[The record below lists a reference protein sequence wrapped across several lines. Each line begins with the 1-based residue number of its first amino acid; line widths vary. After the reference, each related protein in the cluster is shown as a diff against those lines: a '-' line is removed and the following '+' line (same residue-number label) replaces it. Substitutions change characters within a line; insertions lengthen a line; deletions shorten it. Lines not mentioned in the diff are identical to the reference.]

1 MGNNDDTTGL
11 PAGIASR
18 KELEELYLPPAD
30 AFVIVDVPRM
40 RFFMVDGEGS
50 PEDGP
55 HAERLQWLFAAV
67 YPIKRAAK
75 ERMGRNFIEPPLE
88 GLWWADDMADFVA
101 GNKDKLKWRMMIP
114 APGWATED
122 MFSEAV
128 AEAAKRLG
136 DAPESLRLASHEEG
150 RSVQIMHVGP
160 PVDEVA
166 TIVRLHREFLP
177 ANGLVPN
184 GPHHE
189 IYLTDPRR
197 TPPER
202 MKTVLRQP
210 VRLLAQRGS
219 RSIGLLDDVNLR
231 AARRTL
237 ALRQVRWMVRQGSG

>member
-1 MGNNDDTTGL
+1 MPMGRDEDTTGL

-30 AFVIVDVPRM
+30 DFVLVDVPRM
-40 RFFMVDGEGS
+40 KFFMVDGTGS

-55 HAERLQWLFAAV
+55 HAASLQWLFAAV

-75 ERMGRNFIEPPLE
+75 QRMGRSFIEPPLE
-88 GLWWADDMADFVA
+88 GLWWADDMADFAA
-101 GNKDKLKWRMMIP
+101 GNKDRLKWRMMIP
-114 APGWATED
+114 APGWASEA

-136 DAPESLRLASHEEG
+136 DPPESLRLAALREG
-150 RSVQIMHVGP
+150 RSVQIMHVGRP
-160 PVDEVA
+160 AEEVA
-166 TIVRLHREFLP
+166 TILRLHREFLP
-177 ANGLVPN
+177 AHGLVPS

-197 TPPER
+197 TAPQR

-210 VRLLAQRGS
+210 VRKRRGS
-219 RSIGLLDDVNLR
+219 RSAPGC
-231 AARRTL
+231 TT
-237 ALRQVRWMVRQGSG
+237 S